1 MIYYTVLRVILAAI
15 FIACSTAAATTTA
28 TSATTPSSTS
38 MVQINPGEG
47 KYKYA
52 GCYNETTGYADAG
65 GVRALGAQGWT
76 MEAHDDM
83 TVDMCFSFCN
93 SQQFAGL
100 EYGSE
105 CWCAPYLSAF
115 SNKLPDSDCNIPC
128 QGNSSVACGGRLT
141 ITLYNITT
149 SAKGGAI
156 GLTRSTGL
164 GAVALGLAVVV
175 MVFL

>member
-1 MIYYTVLRVILAAI
+1 
-15 FIACSTAAATTTA
+15 
-28 TSATTPSSTS
+28 
-38 MVQINPGEG
+38 
-47 KYKYA
+47 
-52 GCYNETTGYADAG
+52 
-65 GVRALGAQGWT
+65 
-76 MEAHDDM
+76 M

-93 SQQFAGL
+93 GQQFAGL
-100 EYGSE
+100 EYGRE
-105 CWCAPYLSAF
+105 CWCAPYLSSF
-115 SNKLPDSDCNIPC
+115 SNKLPDSDCNMPC

-141 ITLYNITT
+141 YGIHTTSTPVLGFKLIIARRITLYNITT

>member
-1 MIYYTVLRVILAAI
+1 MISSTLLRVILAAI
-15 FIACSTAAATTTA
+15 FIAHSVTAATTA
-28 TSATTPSSTS
+28 ASSATAPTSTA

-76 MEAHDDM
+76 MEAQDDM

-93 SQQFAGL
+93 GQQFAGL
-100 EYGSE
+100 EYGRE

-115 SNKLPDSDCNIPC
+115 SNKLPDTDCNMPC
-128 QGNSSVACGGRLT
+128 TGNSSVACGGRLT
-141 ITLYNITT
+141 ITLYNATT
-149 SAKGGAI
+149 GAQGGAV